1 MAAADLDTITSIEK
15 KTPEGIKRGI
25 KGELMT
31 EYIKPGKAAELLG
44 VSRDSIRRYVDS
56 GAIAGITT
64 PGGQRRIDR
73 QSIDSLIDRRVKVSS
88 TVTIIEGR

>member
-1 MAAADLDTITSIEK
+1 
-15 KTPEGIKRGI
+15 
-25 KGELMT
+25 MT

-56 GAIAGITT
+56 GAISGITT

-73 QSIDSLIDRRVKVSS
+73 QSVDSIIDRRVRVSS
-88 TVTIIEGR
+88 NVTIIGSE